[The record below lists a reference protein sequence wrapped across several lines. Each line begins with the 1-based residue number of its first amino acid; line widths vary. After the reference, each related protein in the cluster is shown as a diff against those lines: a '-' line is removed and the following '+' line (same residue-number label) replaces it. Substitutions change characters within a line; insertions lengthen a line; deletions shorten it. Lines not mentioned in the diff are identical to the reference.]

1 MEIIKKIFMSLRED
15 IKTKM
20 KLAKSIEIL
29 KQIDKTK
36 NDNHNVKKE
45 IIERDLSN
53 ITDKLIDTLLL
64 QKENVKMELFKVKTI
79 IYNIKNAGHL
89 SNIDKEKEGVLKE
102 NNINTE
108 YFNIILMIKKI
119 LVNQL
124 KCILNQIEELQGF
137 SRELKLSLQNSTGI
151 DNNGNNRRKENNDN
165 VEEPEVKNI
174 NYNNRNKKIE
184 LIIKNKNNHNNTNS
198 NNININNNNNI
209 DNIDNNEEENQN
221 KVEIIKNN
229 QSQEKMKNNNI
240 NNSIKKV
247 NWHQNNSGKNNSSQ
261 KKQDSLYHMHATL
274 KLLHNNN
281 TMTNNNNDNNNNNNN
296 NSKMNPHKNQKLIKI
311 YKKEPQSGKTQ
322 KSVNGSDIPY
332 SVPQKVAEIKINTKI
347 NPKCQENN
355 TVVNQ
360 EKSNEEETVTS
371 GIISYFKYYSK

>member
-1 MEIIKKIFMSLRED
+1 
-15 IKTKM
+15 
-20 KLAKSIEIL
+20 
-29 KQIDKTK
+29 
-36 NDNHNVKKE
+36 
-45 IIERDLSN
+45 
-53 ITDKLIDTLLL
+53 
-64 QKENVKMELFKVKTI
+64 MELFKVKTI

-261 KKQDSLYHMHATL
+261 KKQVLMDKNESSIYFSSDDDDNDDDDDDDDISYTTQDLKELYQYIKDKKDSLYHMHATL